1 MFKPLCHKGFS
12 AARFSTLTTAFRGS
26 QVRSRQPVAGASRL
40 ARLARR
46 MLKGSPPM
54 SPRPAAGKIIAL
66 VGRAADPRVGE
77 AMRALAE
84 HLAGN
89 GHSLRSLAGQSPGF
103 GQIRVEELAEAAL
116 VPGCD
121 LVVAI
126 GGDGT
131 LLQAARLAAVAGAPV
146 LGVNRGRLGFLAD
159 VSPERMRESVDEALA
174 GRCLPEARMLLE
186 AAVSYEGCATSA
198 IALNDVAVI
207 KRESGRMLE
216 LHTWV
221 DGIYVNTHG
230 GDGFVVAT
238 STGSTA
244 YALSCGGPI
253 VHPSLGALVLVPIC
267 PHTLSDRPIVV
278 GAESLVELELA
289 ERVDTRAQVVC
300 DGVLLCDLEPG
311 VRLRVRQASR
321 SVTLLHPPGHDY
333 YRILRS
339 KLHWGRGDRDG
350 KTPAD

>member
-1 MFKPLCHKGFS
+1 MSPPT
-12 AARFSTLTTAFRGS
+12 AARKT
-26 QVRSRQPVAGASRL
+26 
-40 ARLARR
+40 
-46 MLKGSPPM
+46 
-54 SPRPAAGKIIAL
+54 IAL

-77 AMRALAE
+77 AMRTLAE
-84 HLAGN
+84 HLAGD
-89 GHSLRSLAGQSPGF
+89 GHAVRSLAGQSPDF
-103 GQIRVEELAEAAL
+103 GQIRVEQLAEATL
-116 VPGCD
+116 VPGSD

-131 LLQAARLAAVAGAPV
+131 LLHAARLSAVAGAPV

-174 GRCLPEARMLLE
+174 GRCLPETRMLLT
-186 AAVSYEGCATSA
+186 AAVPSEGRLTEAL
-198 IALNDVAVI
+198 ALNDVAVA
-207 KRESGRMLE
+207 KRETGRMLE

-221 DGIYVNTHG
+221 DGTYVNTHG

-253 VHPSLGALVLVPIC
+253 VHPSLAALVLVPIC

-278 GAESLVELELA
+278 GAASVVELELA
-289 ERVDTRAQVVC
+289 ERVDTHAQVVC
-300 DGVLLCDLEPG
+300 DGIVLCDLEPG
-311 VRLRVRQASR
+311 VRLRVSR
-321 SVTLLHPPGHDY
+321 ARDSVTLLHPPAHDY

-350 KTPAD
+350 KAPGA